1 MVGAG
6 PRWALGGVGLVV
18 AVAGGQRLRGRLG
31 AGGPGVV
38 RVDGGQVAYFGPL
51 TGGAVAAS
59 EVERLR
65 LDHTAKPPHWV
76 LEQPGQPPLAI
87 PVNAEGHEA
96 LFDVFASLPGLR
108 TERMLAELRKAG
120 AHQVVIWERIPSRPT
135 HQRLH

>member
-1 MVGAG
+1 MARARPGPGRGHSGAIPG
-6 PRWALGGVGLVV
+6 LELGGI
-18 AVAGGQRLRGRLG
+18 AVTSLPERPPDQ
-31 AGGPGVV
+31 PP
-38 RVDGGQVAYFGPL
+38 DQPE
-51 TGGAVAAS
+51 AALS
-59 EVERLR
+59 AE
-65 LDHTAKPPHWV
+65 AK
-76 LEQPGQPPLAI
+76 PPLAI